1 MTVHETAHDSVE
13 HGPASDPART
23 GSSRSPSTV
32 LASRR
37 LRDLVLVVLV
47 VLAFVVTRR
56 DLPLFERTAL
66 AESPDS
72 TDFIGVTVAT
82 AWLTTAVVLVM
93 GTVLAAVLAGAAA
106 ALVHRVV
113 GRLTRDEARPLG
125 TALST
130 LVGAYF
136 AVRLAVV
143 GLTHPEPGP
152 DEMVA
157 FAALDVDLGLA
168 VAVVLAAVVARR
180 VAAASWQRSVV
191 AALVVAAVVAVFVN
205 WRSLV

>member
-113 GRLTRDEARPLG
+113 GRLTRDEARPWG
-125 TALST
+125 PRSARWSARTSPSGWRWSASRTPSPDRTRWSRSPRST
-130 LVGAYF
+130 STSGSRWPSSSLPWSRVGSPP
-136 AVRLAVV
+136 R
-143 GLTHPEPGP
+143 PGS
-152 DEMVA
+152 
-157 FAALDVDLGLA
+157 
-168 VAVVLAAVVARR
+168 AR
-180 VAAASWQRSVV
+180 SSPHSSSPPSSRS
-191 AALVVAAVVAVFVN
+191 
-205 WRSLV
+205 S